1 MPFNILVFFA
11 YNHSKYVNNTSELSY
26 SLLFNFFLI
35 ITSTVD
41 IIHIFCSWTTIKA
54 WVVISCFT
62 TLYECFL
69 YEFVTFV
76 VICFFSSSLEKLIS
90 LLSNTPTLLT
100 ENEVKP
106 TSDVLYLHLVFFTK
120 QKKR

>member
-1 MPFNILVFFA
+1 M
-11 YNHSKYVNNTSELSY
+11 
-26 SLLFNFFLI
+26 
-35 ITSTVD
+35 
-41 IIHIFCSWTTIKA
+41 
-54 WVVISCFT
+54 VISCFT

-120 QKKR
+120 QKKDRFSIYRHYIKNGRAR